1 MEKVVYQQIDCVME
15 CSFESCCRSINYK
28 KTTSF
33 QNEPNCEM
41 LHNMAYNT
49 SENLL
54 EKISSYDHVYLETP
68 EKVQKFINEL
78 YYYYYIHFEIRVV
91 LCKLLGSYQCDFS
104 KNRTLN
110 GELGQ
115 NKIFS
120 HEAWL
125 KCQQSNFKASG
136 KTERRHE

>member
-1 MEKVVYQQIDCVME
+1 
-15 CSFESCCRSINYK
+15 
-28 KTTSF
+28 
-33 QNEPNCEM
+33 
-41 LHNMAYNT
+41 MAYNT

-78 YYYYYIHFEIRVV
+78 YYYYYIHFEIHVV
-91 LCKLLGSYQCDFS
+91 LCKLLGSYECDFS

-120 HEAWL
+120 QTWL

-136 KTERRHE
+136 KPDLGMNNS

>member
-1 MEKVVYQQIDCVME
+1 
-15 CSFESCCRSINYK
+15 
-28 KTTSF
+28 
-33 QNEPNCEM
+33 
-41 LHNMAYNT
+41 MASNT

-68 EKVQKFINEL
+68 EKVQKCINEL